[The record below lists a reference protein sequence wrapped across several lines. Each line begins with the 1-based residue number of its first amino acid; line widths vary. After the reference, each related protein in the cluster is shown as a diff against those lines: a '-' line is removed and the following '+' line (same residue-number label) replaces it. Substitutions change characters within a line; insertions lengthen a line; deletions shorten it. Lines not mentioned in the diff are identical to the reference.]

1 MFMTGMSRLQNES
14 VDILSPCDRL
24 SNSPVEWSR
33 GWGLV
38 PGVLGGCGGGRL
50 GLFRGGLG
58 VGLALVSVPARE
70 GGEDSEGVVAI
81 WICPGEPMVAY
92 P

>member
-1 MFMTGMSRLQNES
+1 M
-14 VDILSPCDRL
+14 
-24 SNSPVEWSR
+24 
-33 GWGLV
+33 